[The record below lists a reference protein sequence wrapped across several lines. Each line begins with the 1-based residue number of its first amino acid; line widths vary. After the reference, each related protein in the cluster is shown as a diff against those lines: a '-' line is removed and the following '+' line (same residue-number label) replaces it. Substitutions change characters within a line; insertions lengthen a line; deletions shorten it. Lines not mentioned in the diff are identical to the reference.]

1 MILYMILGGFLYWIL
16 FNVLG
21 VQTFFRKSP
30 EQLFAEE
37 DVQVHVREY
46 LKYWAKAFE
55 ADTIGELWEYK
66 FKAWAAWEKAEAM
79 LPPDPTIY
87 APGYYLRMVDYKSTG
102 YPEPMGG
109 CARWNVDFFTAQHLK
124 LGDKDQIY
132 PSELRN

>member
-1 MILYMILGGFLYWIL
+1 MNLGKIIESIVRPYDPEVR
-16 FNVLG
+16 FN
-21 VQTFFRKSP
+21 Q
-30 EQLFAEE
+30 E

-55 ADTIGELWEYK
+55 VDTLEELHEVE
-66 FKAWAAWEKAEAM
+66 FKAWVAWDEVED
-79 LPPDPTIY
+79 LVSSEPTIY

-109 CARWNVDFFTAQHLK
+109 CARWKVEFFRAQHLR

-132 PSELRN
+132 PKRLK

>member
-1 MILYMILGGFLYWIL
+1 MNLGKIIESIVRPYDPNDPKVR
-16 FNVLG
+16 FN
-21 VQTFFRKSP
+21 Q
-30 EQLFAEE
+30 E

-109 CARWNVDFFTAQHLK
+109 NARWKIEFFRAQHLR

-132 PSELRN
+132 PKRLKYCDTKNYD